1 MIVYG
6 WNAKNIKQAP
16 LENYE
21 CPQCQQKQS
30 VLVIMAKYVHLFWIP
45 VFPFKKSALIVC
57 NNCRKETEEKSIA
70 LSAGVS
76 VAQLKS
82 TVPIPKYLFS
92 GLAILIAAISYIV
105 YLGIEEDKQEQAY
118 IAAPAVGDVYIV
130 KSAEE
135 TSQYNHILFKIRE
148 VHGDSVYISYSSFGY
163 TGMITQLD
171 PKDGFYDMMYSVH
184 KDFLKKFDEKGE
196 LKKVFRG
203 YSASAGFDQEVK
215 FQLDS
220 MGVEEENQESTAQ

>member
-30 VLVIMAKYVHLFWIP
+30 VLVIFAKYVHIFWIP
-45 VFPFKKSALIVC
+45 VFPYKKSALIVC
-57 NNCRKETEEKSIA
+57 GHCKKETEEKAIA
-70 LSAGVS
+70 LGAGVS

-82 TVPIPKYLFS
+82 AVPIPKYLFS
-92 GLAILIAAISYIV
+92 GLAILIAAISYIT
-105 YLGIEEDKQEQAY
+105 YLGMEEGKQEQAY
-118 IAAPAVGDVYIV
+118 IAAPEVGDVYLV
-130 KSAEE
+130 RDAEE

-148 VHGDSVYISYSSFGY
+148 VQGDSVYISYSSFGY

-171 PKDGFYDMMYSVH
+171 PKDGFYDIMYAVH
-184 KDFLKKFDEKGE
+184 KDFLKKFDETGE

-220 MGVEEENQESTAQ
+220 MRVEEEE